1 MYLCNS
7 KGSACALPFF
17 SLQSSQQPPNPKKG
31 AFRARMALQKGH
43 TWNVIRPK
51 RAAKCGPFALSFGPN
66 ENKTLLL
73 WIIQNDFQGFK
84 SGVRVFHIR
93 LFQNV

>member
-17 SLQSSQQPPNPKKG
+17 SLQSSQQPPKPQKG
-31 AFRARMALQKGH
+31 AFRVRMALQKGH

-51 RAAKCGPFALSFGPN
+51 RAAKCGPFR
-66 ENKTLLL
+66 
-73 WIIQNDFQGFK
+73 I
-84 SGVRVFHIR
+84 VIR
-93 LFQNV
+93 AEREQDRTFTDDSE